1 MASAEA
7 RRIRDAIAAGNS
19 AELKAVLAGLN
30 RPDKATAIRDARSSA
45 TDEMNAAVAA
55 QSGAQTVDVSAWTAE
70 IEMLNQLLKDL

>member
-1 MASAEA
+1 
-7 RRIRDAIAAGNS
+7 
-19 AELKAVLAGLN
+19 VLAGLN

-45 TDEMNAAVAA
+45 TDEMNAGVAA